1 MLYSVRCDSL
11 EIISL
16 TCALNHSHAAT
27 TTQGIDSRRAWLL
40 AFSLISTPNMHSCSS
55 WPLWVLF
62 GDPFDHL
69 PFLDAEQEVFVNTSE
84 PQPRLGDFDGLCCP
98 SACNLDDKLDDGLWE
113 TLDRSTPSIAR
124 PPLHGSLWI
133 PHFCCWRGAS
143 ACCSSSTAVGGDPT
157 TWWPWWPLLLSCPPR
172 RISLLLERPWWCHG
186 WRLWDCRHTIL
197 VRLLG
202 ADFAMIL
209 YSTLDI
215 WYIVD
220 V

>member
-1 MLYSVRCDSL
+1 MLYSVSCDSL

-16 TCALNHSHAAT
+16 TCALNHSHVAT
-27 TTQGIDSRRAWLL
+27 TTQEIDSRRAWLL

-98 SACNLDDKLDDGLWE
+98 SACNLDDELDDGLWE
-113 TLDRSTPSIAR
+113 TLGRSTPSIAR

-133 PHFCCWRGAS
+133 PNFCCWWGAS
-143 ACCSSSTAVGGDPT
+143 ACCSSSTAVGVGT
-157 TWWPWWPLLLSCPPR
+157 QPLGGLGGLCYFLVLHAE
-172 RISLLLERPWWCHG
+172 SLCCSRDLDGTMVE
-186 WRLWDCRHTIL
+186 
-197 VRLLG
+197 
-202 ADFAMIL
+202 DFEIAAIQ
-209 YSTLDI
+209 S
-215 WYIVD
+215 
-220 V
+220 